1 MSSRQRLAG
10 SPLRLVSGRDPVSAR
25 FGDQLIAVL
34 PRLRR
39 FARGLSGSV
48 ADADDLVQAACE
60 RALARQHQFQEGTR
74 FDSWM
79 FRIVQT
85 IWIDQIRSRDVRK
98 EDGDIAEDRLGSDE
112 PVRRVEARLALAE
125 VRRALDRLPP
135 DQRAALLLVTVEGL
149 SYKEAAEVVHVP
161 VGTIMSR
168 LSRARIA
175 LQLQLEAGRGG
186 AGVRAMQQRSDDRL
200 IAYLDGELEVAQRR
214 EVEAWL
220 DADPAARRRMAALA
234 ESANLLRLA
243 FDEAIREPVPDRLVA
258 AARGETARTAS
269 GRPRFSRSVAG
280 WARRSWPREFGG
292 SGCRSPPPCSVSS
305 SAAGLPI
312 SEPVGSR

>member
-10 SPLRLVSGRDPVSAR
+10 SSLRLVSGGGPVSAR

-48 ADADDLVQAACE
+48 TDADDLVQAACE

-85 IWIDQIRSRDVRK
+85 IWIDQVRSRDVRK

-149 SYKEAAEVVHVP
+149 SYKEAAEVVQVP

-175 LQLQLEAGRGG
+175 LQLQLEGR
-186 AGVRAMQQRSDDRL
+186 RSTSD
-200 IAYLDGELEVAQRR
+200 
-214 EVEAWL
+214 
-220 DADPAARRRMAALA
+220 
-234 ESANLLRLA
+234 
-243 FDEAIREPVPDRLVA
+243 A
-258 AARGETARTAS
+258 AAQ
-269 GRPRFSRSVAG
+269 
-280 WARRSWPREFGG
+280 
-292 SGCRSPPPCSVSS
+292 
-305 SAAGLPI
+305 
-312 SEPVGSR
+312 

>member
-1 MSSRQRLAG
+1 MSS
-10 SPLRLVSGRDPVSAR
+10 R

-85 IWIDQIRSRDVRK
+85 IWIDQVRSRDVRK

-112 PVRRVEARLALAE
+112 PARRVEARLALDE

-135 DQRAALLLVTVEGL
+135 DQRTALLLVTVEGL
-149 SYKEAAEVVHVP
+149 SYKEAAEVVQVP

-168 LSRARIA
+168 LARARIA
-175 LQLQLEAGRGG
+175 LQLQVEAGRGG
-186 AGVRAMQQRSDDRL
+186 LRSTK
-200 IAYLDGELEVAQRR
+200 
-214 EVEAWL
+214 
-220 DADPAARRRMAALA
+220 
-234 ESANLLRLA
+234 N
-243 FDEAIREPVPDRLVA
+243 A
-258 AARGETARTAS
+258 AAQ
-269 GRPRFSRSVAG
+269 
-280 WARRSWPREFGG
+280 
-292 SGCRSPPPCSVSS
+292 
-305 SAAGLPI
+305 
-312 SEPVGSR
+312 